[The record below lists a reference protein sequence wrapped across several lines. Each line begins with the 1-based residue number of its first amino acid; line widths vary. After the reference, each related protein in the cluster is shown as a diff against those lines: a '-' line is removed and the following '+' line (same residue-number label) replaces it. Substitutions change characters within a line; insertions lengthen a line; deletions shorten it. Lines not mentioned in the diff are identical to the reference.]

1 MAEEAEDETLAGL
14 HGQDRSVSD
23 AGELFEGGGE
33 AEDAEAGAGTGGEVA
48 GAQGSS
54 EEASTGAAAESSADG
69 PAGVE
74 EVAEEVEAAEARSEP
89 GLDMEM
95 SFGELGKVSGPDDDD
110 GAGATT
116 SRQPPDEPL
125 SMSLSFTLQ
134 HAGPATPGTPGAFRP
149 SKVDEQQDDEGEA
162 LATLL
167 PVKPVIVPTTLTFPV
182 AVTAASTPTHMTAPA
197 TKAAS
202 NADPLAASSE
212 QASAEGAGE
221 QPLDGEA
228 EGGKQDGSQGSGAE
242 DEREPL
248 PRAEESAMQDSVQT
262 DYGSMP
268 APHALALQLLEH
280 DLRTLP
286 AYEEVDKAAVRQAA
300 QPQLK
305 PGIAQYGYLGLQ
317 AAGTGGA
324 GAQVRAGSGQSVG
337 ERQASPGR
345 ASSAVPSASRLPT
358 ALRPSTAPV
367 RHSSAYGPKRSSA
380 SAVEGALRN
389 SRYPAT
395 SSASTHA
402 ARRPG
407 SARPPLWRS
416 DSLDEGGEAVPHLGL
431 VYAPQGLRRSE
442 GGGLHTTRSIGAMLA
457 QQAVEAELQE
467 ECAPSSLG
475 VDGSA
480 GRQGRQQQGRASGS
494 GVAPAPG
501 WGRAEVANMSAAGSR
516 DSGTTPWESYQSS
529 KAERGAVGGQ
539 QRHRQLSQRP
549 KSAGPTYHSGGGV
562 GAGWP
567 ARNGAAGA
575 YGSSGAA
582 QGQRRA
588 MLRPHSAQP
597 ASAAGSLAWESSWYE
612 GGKGPSSGAANGK
625 PTAAVSVGGQAVSVY
640 VANTVAR
647 VLEANR
653 WAAALGSA
661 RRYRLKSPTSNML
674 VQLVSGEAPGAAGPG
689 GMAAAG
695 AQGQGS
701 GAGAAGMP
709 PKPVRHGVT
718 GGGGAEPV
726 RVLKTMSLQQFLAAH
741 ADLRIRAAQAQ
752 VDSGYALGLQQQQQ
766 RRVGRASDGADGMPG
781 RGRPWSAAAGG
792 ADRWNRSGGSGGVV
806 VGWQSGSLDGSA
818 GGKAQLQGQHSLYE
832 VTAEGHG
839 MVAAIEEQE
848 AALQQVTAA
857 AMRCQELAQQVHQLA
872 SMIEDFD
879 SCE

>member
-1 MAEEAEDETLAGL
+1 
-14 HGQDRSVSD
+14 
-23 AGELFEGGGE
+23 
-33 AEDAEAGAGTGGEVA
+33 
-48 GAQGSS
+48 
-54 EEASTGAAAESSADG
+54 
-69 PAGVE
+69 
-74 EVAEEVEAAEARSEP
+74 
-89 GLDMEM
+89 M
-95 SFGELGKVSGPDDDD
+95 SFGELRQVSGPDDDD
-110 GAGATT
+110 DAGATT

-134 HAGPATPGTPGAFRP
+134 HVGPATPGTPAAFRP
-149 SKVDEQQDDEGEA
+149 IKVDEQQDDEAEA
-162 LATLL
+162 LAALL

-182 AVTAASTPTHMTAPA
+182 AATAASTPTHMTAPA

-202 NADPLAASSE
+202 NAGPLAALSAQS
-212 QASAEGAGE
+212 SAEGAGK

-228 EGGKQDGSQGSGAE
+228 EEGEQEGAQGLGAE

-248 PRAEESAMQDSVQT
+248 SRAEESAMQDSMQT

-317 AAGTGGA
+317 AAGTGA
-324 GAQVRAGSGQSVG
+324 ACVQVGAGSGQNVK
-337 ERQASPGR
+337 ERQASPGG
-345 ASSAVPSASRLPT
+345 ASSAVPSASRLQT

-367 RHSSAYGPKRSSA
+367 RHSSAYGPKRTSV

-389 SRYPAT
+389 GRYPAT
-395 SSASTHA
+395 SSVSTHA

-416 DSLDEGGEAVPHLGL
+416 DSLDEGGEAVPHLGM

-442 GGGLHTTRSIGAMLA
+442 GGSLHTTRSIGAMLS
-457 QQAVEAELQE
+457 QQVVEAELQE
-467 ECAPSSLG
+467 ECAPSLLS

-480 GRQGRQQQGRASGS
+480 GRQEWQQQGRASGN

-516 DSGTTPWESYQSS
+516 DSGSTPWERDQSS

-597 ASAAGSLAWESSWYE
+597 TSAAGSLAWESSWYE
-612 GGKGPSSGAANGK
+612 GSKGPASGTANGK

-674 VQLVSGEAPGAAGPG
+674 VQLVLGEAPGAAGIDG
-689 GMAAAG
+689 KAAAE
-695 AQGQGS
+695 AQGQAS

-752 VDSGYALGLQQQQQ
+752 VDWGCTLGLQQQQQ
-766 RRVGRASDGADGMPG
+766 RRVGRASDGADGRPG

-792 ADRWNRSGGSGGVV
+792 ADSWNRSGGSGCGV

-818 GGKAQLQGQHSLYE
+818 AGKAQLQGQHSLYE
-832 VTAEGHG
+832 VTADGHG
-839 MVAAIEEQE
+839 MVASVEEQE

-872 SMIEDFD
+872 HMIEF
-879 SCE
+879 